1 MLTLTENAATV
12 IGGLIANADEGAD
25 PGVRIEGK
33 AGQPSSMQVQL
44 ASEPHE
50 SDEIVEQ
57 AGARVYLDAHAAS
70 ALSGKELDAV
80 VDDNAVKFTIRSR

>member
-12 IGGLIANADEGAD
+12 IEGLIANADGAAD
-25 PGVRIEGK
+25 PGIRIEGK
-33 AGQPSSMQVQL
+33 TGKASSMEVQL

-57 AGARVYLDAHAAS
+57 AGARVYLDAHAAA
-70 ALSGKELDAV
+70 ALSDKELDAV
-80 VDDNAVKFTIRSR
+80 VDENAVKFSIRSR